1 MAERASVRRY
11 LGLRSDELGREKDQ
25 KGELKSWPYVQ
36 SLVRKERQ
44 EMLLGHVKVPKGPEN
59 KC

>member
-1 MAERASVRRY
+1 MAERASIGRY

-25 KGELKSWPYVQ
+25 KGELKSW
-36 SLVRKERQ
+36 VRKERQ